1 MAGLSRLFQRI
12 TTPFRHKKQVPT
24 VNTSAQPTA
33 ETTKMPSAKPLST
46 GPVGFGLMG
55 MTWRAN
61 QTPDEQAFA
70 AMKAAVTNGA
80 TFWSTADFYGT
91 SDPTAGLGLV
101 RRYFEKYPADASKV
115 TLFVKGCADPKS
127 LYPTNNRAGV
137 RTSVDNCLRAL
148 GGAKKID
155 VFGPTR
161 QDPSVPL
168 EETVGE
174 LKRLVEEGKIGGIG
188 MSEVGAE
195 TTKKAHAIYPLSLIE
210 VEFSLWS
217 TEILTN
223 GVAATAKSLNIP
235 IVAYSPLGR
244 GFLTGQ
250 LKSVKDIP
258 EGDIR
263 LYFDRF
269 QPENFDKNLELVDKL
284 KAFAQ
289 KAGVTPAQLALAWVL
304 SNSNSGEC
312 GTIVPIPGATTA
324 QRVEENTKQVKL
336 SSSQKAELDA
346 ILNSVPISGGRYNPQ
361 LEMTLWG

>member
-1 MAGLSRLFQRI
+1 
-12 TTPFRHKKQVPT
+12 
-24 VNTSAQPTA
+24 
-33 ETTKMPSAKPLST
+33 MPSTKSLST
-46 GPVGFGLMG
+46 GPIGFGLMG

-70 AMKAAVTNGA
+70 AMKAAITNGA
-80 TFWSTADFYGT
+80 TFWF
-91 SDPTAGLGLV
+91 LL

-137 RTSVDNCLRAL
+137 RASVDNCIRVL

-168 EETVGE
+168 EETIGE
-174 LKRLVEEGKIGGIG
+174 LKRLVDEGKIGGVGI
-188 MSEVGAE
+188 SEVGAE
-195 TTKKAHAIYPLSLIE
+195 TTKKAHAICPLSLIE

-289 KAGVTPAQLALAWVL
+289 KTGVTPAQLALAWVL
-304 SNSNSGEC
+304 ANSNSGDC
-312 GTIVPIPGATTA
+312 GTIIPIPGAPVA

-336 SSSQKAELDA
+336 SSGQKAELDA
-346 ILNSVPISGGRYNPQ
+346 ILDSVSISGGRYNQQ
-361 LEMTLWG
+361 LEVTLWG